1 MLFWQ
6 EKPAFGLTSKDVNV
20 LTNAQE
26 YRTQLL
32 RLISNAKKRIYIT
45 ALYLQDDEAGREI
58 LEALHRVSLAN
69 PNLEIKVLVD
79 FHRAQRGLIGAK
91 KSDGNASLYCDYLE
105 KFKSNVQV
113 YGVPVKAKE
122 LFGVLHLKG
131 FVVDDTLL
139 YSGASLN
146 NVYLQYN
153 ERYRLDRYFLVA
165 QAALCDS
172 VVDFIES
179 KLIGS
184 QAVPRIDTRPLRR
197 LIDFKF
203 EQKQLMRELKSASYA
218 NPTTPNTDP
227 LGVRLFLGLG
237 RRNNSLNRLI
247 KNLFDTTEQELVL
260 YTPYFNFPAP
270 LMRSLRRL
278 LKQGK
283 QVTIVVGDKTAND
296 FYLPP
301 SEPFSKIGALPYL
314 YETILHKFVKS
325 QKRHIDNGNLNVYL
339 WKHESNSFHLKGI
352 CADRQRH
359 LLSGHNLNP
368 RAWGL
373 DIENG
378 ILIEDPQQSIM
389 QAIDNEKQEILKH
402 CRRLTGPNDLETV
415 ENYPQPVKKLLGQAK
430 RVKVDFIIKRFI

>member
-153 ERYRLDRYFLVA
+153 ERYRLDRYFLVD

-184 QAVPRIDTRPLRR
+184 QAVPRIDTRPLKR